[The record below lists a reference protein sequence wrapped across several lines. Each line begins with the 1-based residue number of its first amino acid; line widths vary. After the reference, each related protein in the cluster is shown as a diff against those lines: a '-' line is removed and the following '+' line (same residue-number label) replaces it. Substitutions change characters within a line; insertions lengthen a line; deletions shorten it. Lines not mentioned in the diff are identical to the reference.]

1 MITKEMILPV
11 ANLRAKELDRDLLPH
26 REVVKAYSDVGQVYE
41 RSCHDR
47 SYEWFYSQ
55 INGKESMRSQPIDQ
69 RIINLCRLKDSKGE
83 WLTYGVELYGRN
95 WEYNQVDFYHHEGI
109 IEGMPQFHNKINPQT
124 EEIDSNATTVHS
136 LKTVYTIPFSKQKV
150 DEISKY
156 FSDSVQFIIKE
167 RGSGRKY
174 ACNQQE
180 FRDLPYDELI
190 SIKNGYSEY
199 IRNRKAQQ

>member
-1 MITKEMILPV
+1 
-11 ANLRAKELDRDLLPH
+11 
-26 REVVKAYSDVGQVYE
+26 
-41 RSCHDR
+41 
-47 SYEWFYSQ
+47 
-55 INGKESMRSQPIDQ
+55 
-69 RIINLCRLKDSKGE
+69 
-83 WLTYGVELYGRN
+83 
-95 WEYNQVDFYHHEGI
+95 
-109 IEGMPQFHNKINPQT
+109 MPQFHNKINPQT